1 MADIRPLEI
10 PGTDLEALEHARKLM
25 TEYLVRV
32 EAVSV
37 GCPTDV
43 TDTPGRP
50 LVFVT
55 TRFDGKGWMLEGEM
69 IHGSWHR
76 SLEDA
81 VSYGA
86 FRTVGYE
93 SETRIRNA
101 KGEVTHVVLIPAVK
115 RRMTL
120 Y

>member
-1 MADIRPLEI
+1 
-10 PGTDLEALEHARKLM
+10 M

-37 GCPTDV
+37 GCPSDIA
-43 TDTPGRP
+43 DAPGRP

-55 TRFDGKGWMLEGEM
+55 ARFDRKGWMLEGDM
-69 IHGSWHR
+69 MHGSWHR

-81 VSYGA
+81 VSCGA

-115 RRMTL
+115 RRTTL